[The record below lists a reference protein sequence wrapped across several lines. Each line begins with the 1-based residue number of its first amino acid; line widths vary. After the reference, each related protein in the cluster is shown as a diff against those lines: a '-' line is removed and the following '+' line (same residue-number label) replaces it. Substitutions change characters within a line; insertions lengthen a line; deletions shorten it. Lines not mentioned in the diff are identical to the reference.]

1 MILNNI
7 LLYSQNVYLIKQP
20 SEMLPTT
27 ADGKITG
34 IHSQKLYRHRKKETS
49 EHSELNGMSLL
60 NFSPQ
65 RTQGT
70 IQRRRQK

>member
-1 MILNNI
+1 MILNDI

-27 ADGKITG
+27 TDGKNTG
-34 IHSQKLYRHRKKETS
+34 IHSQQLYRHREKETL
-49 EHSELNGMSLL
+49 EHSALNGMSLL

-70 IQRRRQK
+70 IQKRR